1 MVASSRCR
9 VQPVPATPAKPL
21 PPPSAYSTAGMRQA
35 VAPPLL
41 SYVQARDGDWH
52 LASVFLDAVSRCG
65 PAPVWVPHK
74 LYPRR
79 LPLGVIG
86 CLLKQP
92 PTARGDVAMTPRMV
106 RELLRSTCQRWP
118 GHTLAWVSAEADVLG
133 RTRKNASTR
142 LIKKSAHRPG
152 MTRLAPAPR

>member
-52 LASVFLDAVSRCG
+52 HASIFLDAVSSCG
-65 PAPVWVPHK
+65 AVTGLGLSQALSPPAPAGGHSLPSEATANCSGRCRDDPADG
-74 LYPRR
+74 PRALAVD
-79 LPLGVIG
+79 LPEVARSHAGLGL
-86 CLLKQP
+86 C
-92 PTARGDVAMTPRMV
+92 RG
-106 RELLRSTCQRWP
+106 
-118 GHTLAWVSAEADVLG
+118 
-133 RTRKNASTR
+133 
-142 LIKKSAHRPG
+142 
-152 MTRLAPAPR
+152 

>member
-52 LASVFLDAVSRCG
+52 LASVFPDAVSSYG
-65 PAPVWVPHK
+65 PSPVWSPHK

-79 LPLGVIG
+79 LLLGVIA

-106 RELLRSTCQRWP
+106 RELLRLTCQRWP

-133 RTRKNASTR
+133 R
-142 LIKKSAHRPG
+142 RP
-152 MTRLAPAPR
+152 RRAAAAR